1 MSNFISIPVDSNDNC
16 IINSNKIVTCIR
28 ISSTET
34 ILVVDGGTASN
45 TATDQLTVTHNA
57 DSATDS
63 VGKSIMETVVLS
75 YFNNK
80 TGVVKVVSPPQ
91 TITEIGFG

>member
-1 MSNFISIPVDSNDNC
+1 MSNFISIPVDSSDNC

-28 ISSTET
+28 TSSTET
-34 ILVVDGGTASN
+34 IVVVDGGTASHN
-45 TATDQLTVTHNA
+45 NTDQLTITHNA
-57 DSATDS
+57 DSAINS
-63 VGKSIMETVVLS
+63 VAKSIMNTVVLS

-91 TITEIGFG
+91 TITAIGFG

>member
-1 MSNFISIPVDSNDNC
+1 MSNFISIPVDSSDNC

-28 ISSTET
+28 TSSTET
-34 ILVVDGGTASN
+34 ILVVDGGTAAN
-45 TATDQLTVTHNA
+45 TATDQLTITHNA
-57 DSATDS
+57 DSATNS
-63 VGKSIMETVVLS
+63 VCKSIMDTVVLS

-91 TITEIGFG
+91 TITAIGFG

>member
-1 MSNFISIPVDSNDNC
+1 MSNFISIPVDSSDNC

-63 VGKSIMETVVLS
+63 VSKSIMETVILS

-91 TITEIGFG
+91 TITAIGFG

>member
-1 MSNFISIPVDSNDNC
+1 MSNFISIPVDSSDNC

-34 ILVVDGGTASN
+34 ILVVDGGTAAN
-45 TATDQLTVTHNA
+45 TSTDQLTITHGA

-63 VGKSIMETVVLS
+63 VCKSIMNTVVLS

-91 TITEIGFG
+91 TITAIGFS